1 MRLGRTRPIIRRRRP
16 LYGVTNP
23 VFQNTRNREL
33 GYRAPVLAF
42 GIGRPAEGAM
52 VRDLRTIAAVVFAFG
67 MIAWVL
73 VAECPQKSPV
83 WMEASQSLSADPD
96 LRSISERSEFM
107 RTER

>member
-1 MRLGRTRPIIRRRRP
+1 
-16 LYGVTNP
+16 
-23 VFQNTRNREL
+23 
-33 GYRAPVLAF
+33 
-42 GIGRPAEGAM
+42 M
-52 VRDLRTIAAVVFAFG
+52 VRDPWTTAAVVFAFG

-73 VAECPQKSPV
+73 VAERPQKSPV